1 MFKLN
6 QTYQTK
12 NGDFQRTEFEIQSD
26 SENEAYD
33 IHLIV
38 KRLLKSNFYYPE
50 ATFILGNQMCEITKN
65 NIPSVK
71 EVESLIALGSE
82 LMCVC
87 AMDENDEERFGIY
100 STNGK
105 LSLVIFFA
113 HTDVDLKRICNVLND
128 TLVC

>member
-12 NGDFQRTEFEIQSD
+12 NGDFQRTEFEIKSD
-26 SENEAYD
+26 SENKAYD

-71 EVESLIALGSE
+71 EVESLIALG
-82 LMCVC
+82 
-87 AMDENDEERFGIY
+87 
-100 STNGK
+100 
-105 LSLVIFFA
+105 
-113 HTDVDLKRICNVLND
+113 
-128 TLVC
+128 

>member
-12 NGDFQRTEFEIQSD
+12 NGDFQRTEFEIKSD

-33 IHLIV
+33 IHLII

-128 TLVC
+128 ALVC